1 MLDKTNYIKVLHT
14 HFGQKTSVLVMACSL
29 LFKAW
34 LKMQHWARDVAKSDF
49 LLAPHKQHLCFHSL
63 LPPCVFRQ
71 VGKGRYLFSVF
82 FFREVI
88 RGSGWFHIQFFVEF
102 DLFRLPLK
110 TFFPPKTCVNVCLH
124 IFPLN
129 VMWKCEQMAPQMN
142 QKRKST
148 HTQAKEQAHKISLCI
163 YINITWVWM
172 WSVMADLP

>member
-1 MLDKTNYIKVLHT
+1 MLQRVISFWPHTNN
-14 HFGQKTSVLVMACSL
+14 TSAFTLSYHLVYS
-29 LFKAW
+29 
-34 LKMQHWARDVAKSDF
+34 
-49 LLAPHKQHLCFHSL
+49 
-63 LPPCVFRQ
+63 
-71 VGKGRYLFSVF
+71 GRWEKEGTFSQFF

-129 VMWKCEQMAPQMN
+129 MMWKCEQMAQQMN

-148 HTQAKEQAHKISLCI
+148 HTLKEQAHKISLCI